1 MSSIQKKN
9 KPVKKINIQDL
20 DPNNPFHARIIEN
33 YRVVLL
39 GNGYTFTQVEE
50 LFQGKNKD

>member
-9 KPVKKINIQDL
+9 APVKKINIQDL

-33 YRVVLL
+33 YRVILL